1 MSHGFV
7 ELEPVFVRPSK
18 SYQNVLEFCRGPKS
32 FVKDP
37 TKLTLLASLKSHSDM
52 YETDLLAKLS
62 C

>member
-1 MSHGFV
+1 MSHGFM

-32 FVKDP
+32 LVKDP
-37 TKLTLLASLKSHSDM
+37 TKLTLLASLKSNSDM